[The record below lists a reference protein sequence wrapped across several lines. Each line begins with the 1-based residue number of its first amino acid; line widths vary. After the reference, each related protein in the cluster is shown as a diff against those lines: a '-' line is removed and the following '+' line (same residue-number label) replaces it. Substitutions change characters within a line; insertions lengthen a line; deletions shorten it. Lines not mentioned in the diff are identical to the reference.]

1 MLHSEL
7 VTTTPSDTPNTGEYR
22 DEDFMLPAD
31 NSGEREVPE
40 ADHIMTAFSEEMK
53 RMGIETKV
61 LDREDNPFPDFLT
74 SLTLTNGEQLSAEP
88 TVRLYRGIGT
98 QNGNEIAHQ
107 VGYLLK
113 KPIMDK
119 SGWHIVSTE
128 LESPAVFEAVA
139 RFKEN
144 PSYRAMVDMVNAT
157 DMVDYNREFVASR
170 IRHIQLSLLQY
181 PDRTLMDELEFQHVS
196 SPGGAPSQDLSPF
209 VATSTRADFAARY
222 GDKLMVL
229 DVPISYVV
237 GSGETAEVLVVGEI
251 KPEWITAVA
260 RFNMKKDVG
269 HPSQA
274 EVMTLIKTLGPTIE
288 TFSRESIRELSVIHR
303 LSTKNKSEDVLEA
316 NKDLIKGL
324 IAPLKEADELEKM
337 FATSNVTTYK
347 EALWVTA
354 DYYIGARELLN
365 GRKFSHAHSLC
376 RHDETDLLPTTPD
389 FDSISSAEYDEESD
403 QVVIEDRKP
412 DLPIL
417 TAEFVQHYAQRY
429 YRESMRSLR
438 YTP

>member
-1 MLHSEL
+1 
-7 VTTTPSDTPNTGEYR
+7 
-22 DEDFMLPAD
+22 
-31 NSGEREVPE
+31 
-40 ADHIMTAFSEEMK
+40 
-53 RMGIETKV
+53 
-61 LDREDNPFPDFLT
+61 
-74 SLTLTNGEQLSAEP
+74 
-88 TVRLYRGIGT
+88 
-98 QNGNEIAHQ
+98 
-107 VGYLLK
+107 
-113 KPIMDK
+113 
-119 SGWHIVSTE
+119 
-128 LESPAVFEAVA
+128 
-139 RFKEN
+139 
-144 PSYRAMVDMVNAT
+144 
-157 DMVDYNREFVASR
+157 
-170 IRHIQLSLLQY
+170 
-181 PDRTLMDELEFQHVS
+181 MDELEFQHVS

-229 DVPISYVV
+229 DIPISYVV

-303 LSTKNKSEDVLEA
+303 LSTENKSEDVLEA